1 MIATC
6 RTQQWHSQAGSLIGG
21 QRWIGFGLTLDRFD
35 QLRIEPEF
43 AGDLGVWSVLTSW
56 PCSPWLDV
64 VERRFGGDRLD
75 LGSVRRPAIGVRL
88 DRVMSHLGQPGRTV
102 VSVPL
107 ESLSNIIGHPD
118 VKQLIIR
125 VVGAVDVGHGTSP
138 PPLDGGDRPKQ
149 RVYLGE
155 IDTNDALAETVRLEV
170 AAGDQSP
177 DGVHTD
183 RVAFG
188 GSLDR
193 SEPRSF
199 GWCFPGSG
207 HAALPPLQ
215 GHSAVPDTLALSPRR
230 GPLSQ
235 QD

>member
-1 MIATC
+1 M
-6 RTQQWHSQAGSLIGG
+6 
-21 QRWIGFGLTLDRFD
+21 
-35 QLRIEPEF
+35 
-43 AGDLGVWSVLTSW
+43 LTSW
-56 PCSPWLDV
+56 SWCPWLDV
-64 VERRFGGDRLD
+64 VERRFGDDRLD
-75 LGSVRRPAIGVRL
+75 LGNMRRIAVGLRL
-88 DRVMSHLGQPGRTV
+88 DRVISHLGQPGRTL
-102 VSVPL
+102 VSVRL
-107 ESLSNIIGHPD
+107 ESLSNVIGHAD

-125 VVGAVDVGHGTSP
+125 AVGAVDVGHGTSP
-138 PPLDGGDRPKQ
+138 PSPNGGDRPKQ

-155 IDTNDALAETVRLEV
+155 IDTNDALAETVRLQV

-193 SEPRSF
+193 FEPRSF